1 MANIINSNSEDA
13 RRLMS
18 RYTDAK
24 CNWQNWRSIYD
35 EAYAYAIPER
45 DPWPEGVE
53 EGRRKN
59 IQVFDITA
67 VNSARRLVSHL
78 HSSLT
83 PPGEQWF
90 SLEAGEE
97 IKDANERKLI
107 NTYLQLYT
115 DIIFQ
120 MLNDSNFDLVINE
133 FYQDLII
140 GTAGMMILESN
151 DDRSPVRFKSV
162 GVNTIYPEG
171 DVYDNINTV
180 WRDFFEIYGRDITQ
194 MWPRAK
200 IPSSITTKM
209 EGNPLAKFDFTE
221 GVVFDPKTKT
231 YRIVVITMDTNEFI
245 LDIETKSSPWIVGRW
260 SKCSNEVG
268 GRGPI
273 IDALPTI
280 RSLNALVEE
289 IMRNVALSTS
299 PPWMAASDGVFNP
312 YLFQIS
318 PNKIIPI
325 SRQSM
330 NEMPL
335 KRLDVSGDVNMG
347 NLEVNDMRIQIK
359 DALFDNPIQP
369 VNSPVPTATEIMVRQ
384 QQFMEEIGPAFG
396 RISVEILPA
405 IIKRTIF
412 IGQRRGYLP
421 AGLTIDNKKIA
432 IKYKSPLVRGMA
444 LQKIQNLQNYV
455 QIMQPILGQQFTL
468 GTLNIAQLPQW
479 LSDKL
484 DVDESLVKTPDE
496 IQLLVQKLM
505 AASNPPPPATT
516 QPNPNEP
523 LATQVNTQKAL
534 GTTANG

>member
-1 MANIINSNSEDA
+1 MTILSADSNDA
-13 RRLMS
+13 RKLMS
-18 RYTDAK
+18 RYNDAK
-24 CNWQNWRSIYD
+24 ANWQNWRSIYD

-59 IQVFDITA
+59 IQVYDITA

-90 SLEAGEE
+90 LLEAGDDITDE
-97 IKDANERKLI
+97 NEKKEV
-107 NTYLQLYT
+107 NTFLQGYT

-140 GTAGMMILESN
+140 GTAGMMVLESN
-151 DDRSPVRFKSV
+151 DKQSPIRFKSV
-162 GVNTIYPEG
+162 GTNTIYPEG

-180 WRDFFEIYGRDITQ
+180 WRDFLGIYGRDILQ

-200 IPSSITTKM
+200 LPQTITTRM
-209 EGNPLAKFDFTE
+209 ANDALVKFDFAE
-221 GVVFDPKTKT
+221 GVIYDPETDT
-231 YRIVVITMDTNEFI
+231 YRVVVLMMDTNEFI
-245 LDIETKSSPWIVGRW
+245 LDLKTKSSPWIISRW

-268 GRGPI
+268 GRGPV

-335 KRLDVSGDVNMG
+335 KRLDVAGDVNMG

-359 DALFDNPIQP
+359 DALFDNPLQP

-384 QQFMEEIGPAFG
+384 QSFMEEIGPAFG
-396 RISVEILPA
+396 RLSVELMPA

-412 IGQRRGYLP
+412 IGQKRGYLP
-421 AGLTIDNKKIA
+421 ADLIIDNKKIS
-432 IKYKSPLVRGMA
+432 IKYKSPLVRSMA
-444 LQKIQNLQNYV
+444 VQKIQNLQNYI
-455 QIMQPILGQQFTL
+455 QIMQPILGQQLTL

-484 DVDESLVKTPDE
+484 DVDEALVKTPGQV
-496 IQLLVQKLM
+496 QLLVEQM
-505 AASNPPPPATT
+505 MDATNPPSPATT
-516 QPNPNEP
+516 QPNPNQP
-523 LATQVNTQKAL
+523 LANQVNTQKSL
-534 GTTANG
+534 GADANG